1 MANGMGTPPPIAP
14 TSMSNTIDML
24 TRVVFQLGVPTVFA
38 AVLLWF
44 VIFKVE
50 DHLRLMVENDMRRT
64 ALIAEQGGKLAAL
77 VGLGQTRL
85 EEDKLWREAQISE
98 LKTQTRLLTE
108 LLPMRRREQLGDT
121 PRPEPG
127 Q

>member
-1 MANGMGTPPPIAP
+1 
-14 TSMSNTIDML
+14 ML